1 MGPTF
6 AASFGTETIVIT
18 ATTTIEEAYLTHE
31 RSLTEHGVEPVAG
44 VDEVG
49 RGALAGPLAAAAVV
63 LPDLDEI
70 RTDPFWS
77 RVRDS
82 KKILEP
88 ERIRLAAGIR
98 ERAREVSLALIPS
111 DIIDWVGV
119 GPANRLAMEAAING
133 LAIPPEIVLLDA
145 FVTDLGTPQVS
156 FMKGDNCSLSI
167 AAASIVAK
175 VARDE
180 LMHAYDREYAVFGFG
195 KHKGYGARAHLEALR
210 VHGPCPIHRF
220 CFAPVRI
227 AHEAH
232 RHAGD

>member
-1 MGPTF
+1 M
-6 AASFGTETIVIT
+6 IT
-18 ATTTIEEAYLTHE
+18 ATAPTSLEETYLTHE
-31 RSLTEHGVEPVAG
+31 RSLAEQGVGPVAG

-63 LPDLDEI
+63 LPELDEI
-70 RTDPFWS
+70 LADPFWS

-88 ERIRLAAGIR
+88 ERIRLAQGIR
-98 ERAREVSLALIPS
+98 ERARAVSVALIPS

-133 LAIPPEIVLLDA
+133 LTDSPAIVLLDA

-180 LMHAYDREYAVFGFG
+180 LMHDYDREYAVFGFG
-195 KHKGYGARAHLEALR
+195 KHKGYGARTHLEALR
-210 VHGPCPIHRF
+210 IHGPCPIHRF

-232 RHAGD
+232 RRAGD